1 MAPSGTHCCYHFF
14 LHTSSHI
21 YPGTSS
27 STQPPH
33 SPHFRYHELQSA
45 HMAQAQMVNQ
55 SESGRAAPYMNTI
68 KTQEQVESVG
78 PSVCGGAGR

>member
-1 MAPSGTHCCYHFF
+1 MALIVVTNP
-14 LHTSSHI
+14 
-21 YPGTSS
+21 
-27 STQPPH
+27 PPH
-33 SPHFRYHELQSA
+33 LFPLQSRYHELQSA

-78 PSVCGGAGR
+78 PSVNLAGPHPT